1 MRSDPPGRELS
12 RDEARRIAV
21 RAQLLDA
28 NRPDGL
34 IATVQRLGVL
44 QNDPTTAVARNA
56 DLVLWSRLG
65 SGYAREELKA
75 ALDRRALIELSL
87 MIRPAEDLALHR
99 AEMAARRDPS
109 QLNGWQRAVHDWVMA
124 NDACRRDILRR
135 LEDDGPLVAGEL
147 PDTCM
152 VPWRSTGWTNDRNVN
167 QMLEAMTARGEVA
180 TPGRR
185 GNERL
190 WDLAERVY
198 PDDPV
203 PPLDEARRIRRELRV
218 AALGIARE
226 KTTAT
231 PGEPNAVGAVGV
243 AVKVEGVRGKWRVDP
258 AQLDAL
264 DEPFEGRAALL
275 SPLDH
280 LVFDRKRLAEL
291 FDYEYLLEMYKP
303 VAKRRWGYWAM
314 PILYGDEL
322 VGKLDATADR
332 KAGVLR
338 VNAVH
343 PDTEITPSDGG
354 GDRHRTRRSRRLAR
368 TPPRAF
374 RRLTSQSRSDY
385 SLTSRS

>member
-1 MRSDPPGRELS
+1 MDVTVRELT
-12 RDEARRIAV
+12 REQARRIAV

-28 NRPDGL
+28 NRPGGL
-34 IATVQRLGVL
+34 IETVQRLGVL
-44 QNDPTTAVARNA
+44 QNDPTNAVARNA

-65 SGYAREELKA
+65 SGYAHEELQA
-75 ALDRRALIELSL
+75 GARRRALIELSL

-99 AEMAARRDPS
+99 AEMAARRDPA

-135 LEDDGPLVAGEL
+135 LEDDGPLVAGEI
-147 PDTCM
+147 PDTCV

-167 QMLEAMTARGEVA
+167 QMLEAMAARGEVA

-203 PPLDEARRIRRELRV
+203 PPLDEARRIRSELR
-218 AALGIARE
+218 AAGARHR
-226 KTTAT
+226 
-231 PGEPNAVGAVGV
+231 PGEGHGNAGRTERRRTGGRRRSRSRASVASGASI
-243 AVKVEGVRGKWRVDP
+243 P
-258 AQLDAL
+258 PSSTAL

-338 VNAVH
+338 VNAIH
-343 PDTEITPSDGG
+343 PDTEITPAMEAAIDAE
-354 GDRHRTRRSRRLAR
+354 LADLADWLDLPLER
-368 TPPRAF
+368 P
-374 RRLTSQSRSDY
+374 DD
-385 SLTSRS
+385 

>member
-1 MRSDPPGRELS
+1 MRELT
-12 RDEARRIAV
+12 REQARRIAV

-28 NRPDGL
+28 NRPGGL
-34 IATVQRLGVL
+34 IETVQRLGLL
-44 QNDPTTAVARNA
+44 QNDPTSYVARNA

-65 SGYAREELKA
+65 PGYASEELAA
-75 ALDRRALIELSL
+75 ALDGRALIELSL

-99 AEMAARRDPS
+99 AEMAVRRDPA
-109 QLNGWQRAVHDWVMA
+109 QLTGWQRGVHDWVMA
-124 NDACRRDILRR
+124 NDTCRRDILRR
-135 LEDDGPLVAGEL
+135 LSDEGPLVAGEL
-147 PDTCM
+147 PDSCA
-152 VPWRSTGWTNDRNVN
+152 VPWRSSGWTNDRNVN
-167 QMLEAMTARGEVA
+167 QLLEAMVARGEVA

-203 PPLDEARRIRRELRV
+203 PPLDEARRTRNELRLR
-218 AALGIARE
+218 ALGIARA
-226 KTTAT
+226 KAAAT
-231 PGEPNAVGAVGV
+231 PGEPNDVGPAGV
-243 AVKVEGVRGKWRVDP
+243 PITVEGVRGAWRVDA

-264 DEPFEGRAALL
+264 EEPFEGRAALL

-291 FDYEYLLEMYKP
+291 FDFEYLLEMYKP

-322 VGKLDATADR
+322 VGKLDAIADR

-338 VNAVH
+338 VNAIH
-343 PDTEITPSDGG
+343 PDTEITPTMEAAIDAEIA
-354 GDRHRTRRSRRLAR
+354 DLADWLNLALER
-368 TPPRAF
+368 P
-374 RRLTSQSRSDY
+374 DD
-385 SLTSRS
+385 

>member
-1 MRSDPPGRELS
+1 MSNPRRARNPPVLELTG
-12 RDEARRIAV
+12 EHARRIAV

-34 IATVQRLGVL
+34 IVTVQRLGVL

-65 SGYAREELKA
+65 SGYAPEELQA

-99 AEMAARRDPS
+99 AEMAARRDPA
-109 QLNGWQRAVHDWVMA
+109 QLNGWQQAVHNWVTA
-124 NDACRRDILRR
+124 NDECRRDILQR
-135 LEDDGPLVAGEL
+135 LEADGPLVAGEL
-147 PDTCM
+147 PDACV
-152 VPWRSTGWTNDRNVN
+152 VPWHSTGWTNDRNVN

-180 TPGRR
+180 TAGRR

-190 WDLAERVY
+190 WDVAERVY

-203 PPLDEARRIRRELRV
+203 PPLGEARRIRSELRL

-231 PGEPNAVGAVGV
+231 PGEPNDVGQVGV
-243 AVKVEGVRGKWRVDP
+243 PVKVEGVRGKWRVDP
-258 AQLDAL
+258 ALLDAL

-291 FDYEYLLEMYKP
+291 FGFEYLLEMYKP

-314 PILYGDEL
+314 PVLYGDEF

-338 VNAVH
+338 INAVH
-343 PDTEITPSDGG
+343 RDTEITPTMEAAIDAEIA
-354 GDRHRTRRSRRLAR
+354 DLADWLDL
-368 TPPRAF
+368 A
-374 RRLTSQSRSDY
+374 LERSDD
-385 SLTSRS
+385 